1 MLIFFLACGRAI
13 FGKNDLAKKEKN
25 RPISWGGFLIFEL
38 GIFAGLGVKGDAVAP
53 LRAFLYSAF
62 AVIQKVCSPFYIFSM
77 IL

>member
-1 MLIFFLACGRAI
+1 MACGRAI

-53 LRAFLYSAF
+53 LRAFLYSALGCNT
-62 AVIQKVCSPFYIFSM
+62 KSM
-77 IL
+77 LALLYFL